1 MKLLTLFVRYGD
13 ADYQGAFKR
22 LCQMYQRVGGLDY
35 DALLIDTAL
44 PPGEYAKLGPR
55 TVLIGGDNT
64 RREFSGWDTALA
76 YLGSAIDRYD
86 LVHVVTSAFENEY
99 NGFYPYIN
107 YGMFEF
113 AAKNRHVVLAHV
125 DAYPAPAR
133 LLGRSFQTWGC
144 SKFVMAVPERI
155 RALGTFAA
163 DFPPD
168 LFFTSSRTAPFRQ
181 DAPLSENYRQYLIDW
196 LTGEGLPHGQWHS
209 VFELSDANLQR
220 FRAKAM
226 SIIDE
231 HSLSMRLRESGAQIV
246 DYTWLHSRGL
256 GRDGATIPDECT
268 QVVERNLYLFGNP
281 IVKPGV
287 ALANHRGTNGF
298 ERMFHLPGHQ
308 PFGRTSVID
317 TLWLGNAVLRRYLD
331 PARPLHC
338 AAIHLNQGVAI
349 DDEQRAWLAAPD
361 GDMPQDCVLPLT
373 HGLHAAYLARD
384 DLREAFDLNEA
395 DGRRNLIRWWCSD
408 GMANSIYQDFISPSV
423 YLQPD
428 ETVVQDMPIPLT
440 RGLLALCD
448 ARDDLR
454 SQFDL
459 STREGRRA
467 LVAWWM
473 GEGRRDARYCGFM
486 PVEIYAE
493 SAPGV
498 VQDASLPITRGLL
511 TLHLAR
517 EDLARIDLSTQ
528 AGREALISWWM
539 NDGRLDP
546 AFDGFMPALT
556 YQAPSDAIEQDTPL
570 PVTRGL
576 LAFARA
582 RADLAGLDL
591 ASAAG
596 RARLIS
602 WWMQE
607 GRTKPAVTEL
617 IPSDLFD
624 EVDPAV
630 PQDASLPITR
640 GMHAYH
646 HSRDD
651 LSQVMD
657 LGTPAGRRA
666 LVGWWIAEALLDPD
680 LSAFMNRDVCVEL
693 ASDVVQ
699 DACLPITR
707 GLRALHAARDDLAS
721 IGDLGTP
728 ESRAA
733 FIEWWMAFGMHDPR
747 FAPLVPANAYVE
759 TDHSVEQDALIP
771 ITRLMR
777 LLYTRDARDG
787 EIDVGQPAGRRAL
800 TLWWARAFVGGRL
813 QLPFA
818 LTRDMLGIGDDADPT
833 AWCDVHPLAQ
843 ALHETRDD
851 LRAAFDIATPE
862 GRTGLNQWLM
872 DFGRFEIGL
881 PPPAQD
887 APVIRA
893 SRHIPWEGAWRNGG
907 VNIVGFGRGEL
918 GIGEDVRMA
927 SLALAQVDCD
937 HCVPRIPLAIGA
949 RQGDRTLEY
958 YEVDKPLYRTNL
970 IFLPHYET
978 IRLLGATGNA
988 VLGGRY
994 NIGCWQWELPRYP
1007 SGLESALDVVDEVWS
1022 STRFTADAMRTATD
1036 KPVQVMP
1043 MAVSLP
1049 PLSRAYAR
1057 DMFGVP
1063 QHAFTFLHILDGN
1076 SSVYRK
1082 NPLAVVRAFRQAFA
1096 SHASGVHLVLKTMN
1110 MGQSSPQ
1117 WDAVLELVRNDSRVT
1132 IISEAFERERVIGLQ
1147 SVCDCFV
1154 SLHRAE
1160 GFGRNIA
1167 EAMLLGKPVIVS
1179 DFSGNRDF
1187 TTDATAFMVR
1197 GETIPVAPGEY
1208 SFADGQ
1214 FWWDADVAVA
1224 AQCMLRCVEDAGE
1237 RDRRAANGMAYIM
1250 EHYAPTAVGR
1260 NYVERLRTLG
1270 LLG

>member
-13 ADYQGAFKR
+13 TDYEGAFKR

-44 PPGEYAKLGPR
+44 PPGVHARLGPR
-55 TVLIGGDNT
+55 ALLIGGDNT

-76 YLGSAIDRYD
+76 HLGSEIDRYD
-86 LVHVVTSAFENEY
+86 LVHVVTSAYENAY

-113 AAKNRHVVLAHV
+113 AAKNRHVVLAHI

-133 LLGRSFQTWGC
+133 LVGRSFQTWGC
-144 SKFVMAVPERI
+144 SKFLIAVPERI
-155 RALGTFAA
+155 RALGTFAGQ
-163 DFPPD
+163 FPPD

-209 VFELSDANLQR
+209 VFDLSDANLQR
-220 FRAKAM
+220 FREKAM

-231 HSLSMRLRESGAQIV
+231 HSLSMRLRESGTQIV

-256 GRDGATIPDECT
+256 SRDGTKIPDECT

-281 IVKPGV
+281 IVEPGID
-287 ALANHRGTNGF
+287 LTNHRETNGF
-298 ERMFHLPGHQ
+298 EQMFHLPGHQ

-317 TLWLGNAVLRRYLD
+317 ALWLGNAVLRQYLD

-349 DDEQRAWLAAPD
+349 DDEQRAWLAEPD
-361 GDMPQDCVLPLT
+361 DDLPQDGVLPLT
-373 HGLHAAYLARD
+373 RGLHAVYLARD
-384 DLREAFDLNEA
+384 DLHDAFNLNDA
-395 DGRRNLIRWWCSD
+395 AGRRDLIRWWCND
-408 GMANSIYQDFISPSV
+408 GRANPVYRDFIASSV
-423 YLQPD
+423 YLEPS
-428 ETVVQDMPIPLT
+428 ESVEQDLPIPLT
-440 RGLLALCD
+440 RGLCALCD

-454 SQFDL
+454 GQIDL

-467 LVAWWM
+467 LVAWWVA
-473 GEGRRDARYCGFM
+473 EGRRDARYRGFM
-486 PVEIYAE
+486 PTKIYAE
-493 SAPGV
+493 PAPGV

-511 TLHLAR
+511 TMHIAR
-517 EDLARIDLSTQ
+517 EDLARIDLSTP

-539 NDGRLDP
+539 NDGRLNHT
-546 AFDGFMPALT
+546 FNNFMPASA
-556 YQAPSDAIEQDTPL
+556 YVQPSAAVEQDTPL
-570 PVTRGL
+570 PITCGL

-582 RADLAGLDL
+582 RSDLAGLDL
-591 ASAAG
+591 ATPAG
-596 RARLIS
+596 RNQLIA
-602 WWMQE
+602 WWMNE
-607 GRTKPAVTEL
+607 GRKKPAIAKL
-617 IPSDLFD
+617 IPADVFD

-630 PQDASLPITR
+630 TQDTSLPITR
-640 GMHAYH
+640 GMHAFH

-651 LSQVMD
+651 LSQSMD
-657 LGTPAGRRA
+657 LGTAAGRRA
-666 LVGWWIAEALLDPD
+666 LVGWWIAEALQDPE
-680 LSAFMNRDVCVEL
+680 LSSFMNRDVCV
-693 ASDVVQ
+693 APAPDIVQ
-699 DACLPITR
+699 DTCLPITQ
-707 GLRALHAARDDLAS
+707 GLRALHAARADLSELA
-721 IGDLGTP
+721 DLGTP
-728 ESRAA
+728 EGRAA
-733 FIEWWMAFGMHDPR
+733 FVEWWIAFGMHDSR
-747 FAPLVPANAYVE
+747 LAPLVPASAYVE
-759 TDHSVEQDALIP
+759 IDPSIEQDAPMP
-771 ITRLMR
+771 ITRFMR
-777 LLYTRDARDG
+777 QLCARDG
-787 EIDVGQPAGRRAL
+787 EIDVARPAGRRAL
-800 TLWWARAFVGGRL
+800 TLWWARAVIGGRL

-818 LTRDMLGIGDDADPT
+818 LTREMLGIGDNADPAT
-833 AWCDVHPLAQ
+833 WRAVHPLAQ
-843 ALHETRDD
+843 ALHEARDD
-851 LRAAFDIATPE
+851 LRAAFDLETQEA
-862 GRTGLNQWLM
+862 RAGLNQWLM

-887 APVIRA
+887 APVIQVGRTA
-893 SRHIPWEGAWRNGG
+893 PWEGAWRNGG

-927 SLALAQVDCD
+927 SLALTEVDCD
-937 HCVPRIPLAIGA
+937 QCVPRLPLAIGA

-958 YEVDKPLYRTNL
+958 FEVDKPLYRTNL

-988 VLGGRY
+988 ILGGRY

-1007 SGLESALDVVDEVWS
+1007 AGLEAALDVVDEVWS
-1022 STRFTADAMRTATD
+1022 STNFTADAMRGATG
-1036 KPVQVMP
+1036 KPVHVMP

-1049 PLSRAYAR
+1049 PLARAYAR
-1057 DMFGVP
+1057 NDFGVP

-1082 NPLAVVRAFRQAFA
+1082 NPLAVVHAFLRAFP
-1096 SHASGVHLVLKTMN
+1096 SNVPGVHLVLKTMN
-1110 MGQSSPQ
+1110 MGKSSPQ
-1117 WDAVLELVRNDSRVT
+1117 WDEVLELVRNDPRVT

-1167 EAMLLGKPVIVS
+1167 EAMLLGKPVIAS

-1187 TTDATAFMVR
+1187 TTEATAFPVG
-1197 GETIPVAPGEY
+1197 GEAVPVLAGEY
-1208 SFADGQ
+1208 SFGDGQ
-1214 FWWDADVAVA
+1214 FWWDADVEAA
-1224 AQCMLRCVEDAGE
+1224 AQCMLRCVEDPVE
-1237 RDRRAANGMAYIM
+1237 RDRRAANGKAHII
-1250 EHYAPTAVGR
+1250 EHYAPAVVGR
-1260 NYVERLRTLG
+1260 NYVGRLRTLG
-1270 LLG
+1270 LLE

>member
-44 PPGEYAKLGPR
+44 PPGVHAKLGSQAL
-55 TVLIGGDNT
+55 LIGGDNT

-76 YLGSAIDRYD
+76 YLGSAVDRYD
-86 LVHVVTSAFENEY
+86 LIHVVTSAFENEY

-107 YGMFEF
+107 SGMFEF

-144 SKFVMAVPERI
+144 SKFLIAVPERI

-163 DFPPD
+163 RFPSD

-209 VFELSDANLQR
+209 VFELSDENLQR

-256 GRDGATIPDECT
+256 GRDGTKIPDECT

-281 IVKPGV
+281 IVEPGID
-287 ALANHRGTNGF
+287 LTNHRGTNGF
-298 ERMFHLPGHQ
+298 QRMFHLPGHQ

-317 TLWLGNAVLRRYLD
+317 ALWLGNAVLRQYLD

-349 DDEQRAWLAAPD
+349 DDEQRAWLAEPD
-361 GDMPQDCVLPLT
+361 DDLPQDGALPLT
-373 HGLHAAYLARD
+373 RGLHAVYLARD
-384 DLREAFDLNEA
+384 DLREAFDLSDA
-395 DGRRNLIRWWCSD
+395 DGRRSLIRWWCND
-408 GMANSIYQDFISPSV
+408 GSVNPNYRDFIAPSV
-423 YLQPD
+423 YLQPS
-428 ETVVQDMPIPLT
+428 EAIEQDMPIPLT
-440 RGLLALCD
+440 RGLCALCD
-448 ARDDLR
+448 AREDLR
-454 SQFDL
+454 GQIDL
-459 STREGRRA
+459 STREGRRT
-467 LVAWWM
+467 LVAWWI
-473 GEGRRDARYCGFM
+473 GEGLCDARYRGFI
-486 PVEIYAE
+486 PTKIYAE
-493 SAPGV
+493 PAPGII
-498 VQDASLPITRGLL
+498 QDASLPITRGLL
-511 TLHLAR
+511 ALHVAR
-517 EDLARIDLSTQ
+517 EDLARIDLTTL
-528 AGREALISWWM
+528 AGREALVSWWM
-539 NDGRLDP
+539 LYGRLDH
-546 AFDGFMPALT
+546 AFNNFMPASA
-556 YQAPSDAIEQDTPL
+556 YVEPSDAIEQDMPL

-582 RADLAGLDL
+582 RSDLAGIDL
-591 ASAAG
+591 ATRAG
-596 RARLIS
+596 RTRLIS
-602 WWMQE
+602 WWMHE
-607 GRTKPAVTEL
+607 GRKNPAIAKL
-617 IPSDLFD
+617 IPADLFD
-624 EVDPAV
+624 KVDPAV
-630 PQDASLPITR
+630 LQDTSLPITR
-640 GMHAYH
+640 GMRAFH

-651 LSQVMD
+651 LSQSMD

-666 LVGWWIAEALLDPD
+666 LVGWWIAEALQDPE
-680 LSAFMNRDVCVEL
+680 LSGFMNRDVCV
-693 ASDVVQ
+693 APATDVVQ
-699 DACLPITR
+699 DTCLPITR

-721 IGDLGTP
+721 ISDLGTT
-728 ESRAA
+728 EGRAA
-733 FIEWWMAFGMHDPR
+733 LVEWWIAFGMHDPR
-747 FAPLVPANAYVE
+747 FAPLVPASAYLE
-759 TDHSVEQDALIP
+759 IDQSIEQDAPMP
-771 ITRLMR
+771 ITRFMR
-777 LLYTRDARDG
+777 QLGARDG
-787 EIDVGQPAGRRAL
+787 EIDVGRPAGRRAL
-800 TLWWARAFVGGRL
+800 TLWWARALVGGRL
-813 QLPFA
+813 QLPFV
-818 LTRDMLGIGDDADPT
+818 LTRDMLGIGDDVDPA
-833 AWCDVHPLAQ
+833 AWSDVHPLAQ
-843 ALHETRDD
+843 ALHEARDD
-851 LRAAFDIATPE
+851 LRAAFDIEKPE
-862 GRTGLNQWLM
+862 ARAGLNQWLM

-881 PPPAQD
+881 PPPAQG
-887 APVIRA
+887 APVIHA

-907 VNIVGFGRGEL
+907 VNIIGFGRGEL

-927 SLALAQVDCD
+927 SLALAKVDCD
-937 HCVPRIPLAIGA
+937 QCVPRLPLAIGA

-958 YEVDKPLYRTNL
+958 LEVDKPLYRTNL

-988 VLGGRY
+988 ILGGRY

-1007 SGLESALDVVDEVWS
+1007 AGLESALDTVDELWS
-1022 STRFTADAMRTATD
+1022 STRFTADSMRSATD
-1036 KPVQVMP
+1036 KPVHVMP

-1049 PLSRAYAR
+1049 PLTRTYAR
-1057 DMFGVP
+1057 DMFGIP
-1063 QHAFTFLHILDGN
+1063 QRVFTFLHILDGN

-1082 NPLAVVRAFRQAFA
+1082 NPLAVVRAFLQAFP

-1110 MGQSSPQ
+1110 MGKSSPQ
-1117 WDAVLELVRNDSRVT
+1117 WDAVLELVHNDPRVT

-1167 EAMLLGKPVIVS
+1167 EAMLLGKPVIAS

-1187 TTDATAFMVR
+1187 TTDATAFVVG
-1197 GETIPVAPGEY
+1197 GETVPVHPGEY
-1208 SFADGQ
+1208 SFGDGQ
-1214 FWWDADVAVA
+1214 FWWDADVAA
-1224 AQCMLRCVEDAGE
+1224 AAECMLRCVEDEAE
-1237 RDRRAANGMAYIM
+1237 RDRRAANGKAYII
-1250 EHYAPTAVGR
+1250 EHYAPAAVGR

-1270 LLG
+1270 LLE

>member
-1 MKLLTLFVRYGD
+1 MKILTLFVRYGD
-13 ADYQGAFKR
+13 TDYQGAFKR
-22 LCQMYQRVGGLDY
+22 LCQMYERVGGLDY

-44 PPGEYAKLGPR
+44 PPGVHAKLGPR

-76 YLGSAIDRYD
+76 YLGSDIDRYD
-86 LVHVVTSAFENEY
+86 IIHVVTSAFENEY

-113 AAKNRHVVLAHV
+113 AAKNPHVVLAHV

-163 DFPPD
+163 DFPSD
-168 LFFTSSRTAPFRQ
+168 LFFTSSRTSPFRQ
-181 DAPLSENYRQYLIDW
+181 DAPLSDNYRQYLVDW

-231 HSLSMRLRESGAQIV
+231 HRLSMRLRESGAHIV

-256 GRDGATIPDECT
+256 GCDGTAIPDECT

-281 IVKPGV
+281 IVEPGV
-287 ALANHRGTNGF
+287 DLTDHRGTNGF
-298 ERMFHLPGHQ
+298 ERMFHLPGQQ
-308 PFGRTSVID
+308 PFVRTNVID
-317 TLWLGNAVLRRYLD
+317 ALWLGNAVLRQYLD
-331 PARPLHC
+331 PAQPLHC

-349 DDEQRAWLAAPD
+349 DDEQRAWLAVPD
-361 GDMPQDCVLPLT
+361 DDLPQDGLLQLT
-373 HGLHAAYLARD
+373 RGLHAVYLARD
-384 DLREAFDLNEA
+384 DLREAFDLNTA
-395 DGRRNLIRWWCSD
+395 DGRRRLIRWWCND
-408 GMANSIYQDFISPSV
+408 GMADPRYTGFVAASA
-423 YLQPD
+423 YLKPD

-440 RGLLALCD
+440 CGLRALHD

-454 SQFDL
+454 GQIDL
-459 STREGRRA
+459 ATRDGRRA

-473 GEGRRDARYCGFM
+473 REDRVDSRYRGFM
-486 PVEIYAE
+486 PAEIYAE
-493 SAPGV
+493 PAPDV

-511 TLHLAR
+511 TLHLVR
-517 EDLARIDLSTQ
+517 EDLARIDLSTP
-528 AGREALISWWM
+528 AGREALVSWWM
-539 NDGRLDP
+539 IDGRLDRG
-546 AFDGFMPALT
+546 FDGFMPQSAYL
-556 YQAPSDAIEQDTPL
+556 APSDAVEQDTAL
-570 PVTRGL
+570 PITRGL

-582 RADLAGLDL
+582 RGDLAGLDL
-591 ASAAG
+591 GTAAG
-596 RARLIS
+596 RTRLIS
-602 WWMQE
+602 WWMRE
-607 GRTKPAVTEL
+607 GRTKPAIADL
-617 IPSDLFD
+617 MPADLFD
-624 EVDPAV
+624 KVDLDV
-630 PQDASLPITR
+630 PQDTSLPITR
-640 GMHAYH
+640 GMRAYY

-651 LSQVMD
+651 LSQAID
-657 LGTPAGRRA
+657 LGTPTGRRA
-666 LVGWWIAEALLDPD
+666 LVGWWIAEALQVPD
-680 LSAFMNRDVCVEL
+680 LSGFMNRDVCIEP
-693 ASDVVQ
+693 APDIVQ

-707 GLRALHAARDDLAS
+707 GLRALHATRGDLAT
-721 IGDLGTP
+721 IGNLETP

-733 FIEWWMAFGMHDPR
+733 FVEWWMEFGMHDPR
-747 FAPLVPANAYVE
+747 IAALVPAHAYAE
-759 TDHSVEQDALIP
+759 TDSSVEQDAPMP

-777 LLYTRDARDG
+777 VLYARDG
-787 EIDVGQPAGRRAL
+787 KVDVGQAAGRRAL

-818 LTRDMLGIGDDADPT
+818 LTREMLGVGDDADPA
-833 AWCDVHPLAQ
+833 AWTDVHPLAQ
-843 ALHETRDD
+843 ALHEARDD
-851 LRAAFDIATPE
+851 LRGAFDIATPE
-862 GRTGLNQWLM
+862 GRAGLNQWLI
-872 DFGRFEIGL
+872 DFGRFEIAL
-881 PPPAQD
+881 PPPTPDAQ
-887 APVIRA
+887 VIIRA
-893 SRHIPWEGAWRNGG
+893 SGWIPWEGAWRDGG

-937 HCVPRIPLAIGA
+937 QCVLRIPLAISA

-958 YEVDKPLYRTNL
+958 FEVDKPQYRTNL

-978 IRLLGATGNA
+978 VRLLSATGNA

-994 NIGCWQWELPRYP
+994 NIGCWQWELPHYP
-1007 SGLESALDVVDEVWS
+1007 SGLELALDVVDEVWS
-1022 STRFTADAMRTATD
+1022 STRFTANAMRMATD
-1036 KPVQVMP
+1036 KPVYVMP

-1049 PLSRAYAR
+1049 PLSRAYSR
-1057 DMFGVP
+1057 EMFGLP

-1096 SHASGVHLVLKTMN
+1096 SDVAGVHLVLKTMN
-1110 MGQSSPQ
+1110 MGKSSPQ
-1117 WDAVLELVRNDSRVT
+1117 WNDVLELARKDSRIT

-1167 EAMLLGKPVIVS
+1167 EAMLLGKPVIAS

-1187 TTDATAFMVR
+1187 TNNDTAFVVG
-1197 GETIPVAPGEY
+1197 GEAVPVQYGEY

-1214 FWWDADVAVA
+1214 FWWDADVAA
-1224 AQCMLRCVEDAGE
+1224 AADCMRRCVEDAVE
-1237 RDRRAANGMAYIM
+1237 RERRANNGKAHII
-1250 EHYAPTAVGR
+1250 ENYAPAAVGR
-1260 NYVERLRTLG
+1260 NYVERLRALD